1 MQNNQ
6 GQNLEL
12 TQKNILLYLPW
23 NNYDMLGGVDVVVD
37 RLWEHLEQLHPGR
50 ATIGLQDWIVY
61 GDRTDA
67 HGRRFWHFNLP
78 SPSLQGDKLYIR
90 YVITLAR
97 RLLKLLFDLRKR
109 QIAIVNMHNPT
120 LNAVPIAL
128 LKLSGLWAGRLV
140 LSFHGSDV
148 NKVLS
153 DNPLWKL
160 VAKQTDAITACSSA
174 LARKI
179 EDIGLFKQCVNVIH
193 NGINGEQFL
202 EMQAL
207 SPPSIGGAY
216 VLNVG
221 SYVSLKG
228 QDILLHAFARV
239 APQYPELKVV
249 CVGGVGDGVWLKY
262 LHELADQLH
271 LRDRVVFLQNYPH
284 NKMALLMS
292 NAVCLAHTANEEAF
306 GLVLIEAGVCCLP
319 IIATR
324 VGGVPEIINSPE
336 YGLLFEKRNSEELA
350 NAICSVLQ
358 QPDKAKARAEN
369 FFNRVS
375 IAFSTE
381 AMSEKFFRVLN
392 VI

>member
-6 GQNLEL
+6 AQSFEL
-12 TQKNILLYLPW
+12 PQKNILLYLPW

-37 RLWEHLEQLHPGR
+37 RLWERLEHLYPGT
-50 ATIGLQDWIVY
+50 AIIGLQDWKTH
-61 GDRTDA
+61 GDKIDA
-67 HGRRFWHFNLP
+67 CGRRFLHLNLP
-78 SPSLQGDKLYIR
+78 SPQMQGDRLWIR
-90 YVITLAR
+90 YAVSMAR
-97 RLLKLLFDLRKR
+97 RLPKLLFDLRKR
-109 QIAIVNMHNPT
+109 QIEIVNMHNPT

-148 NKVLS
+148 NNVLS

-174 LARKI
+174 LARRI
-179 EDIGLFKQCVNVIH
+179 EDIGLFNKRVNVVY
-193 NGINGEQFL
+193 NGIDGDRFL
-202 EMQAL
+202 DGQAFTL
-207 SPPSIGGAY
+207 PSIGGRY
-216 VLNVG
+216 LLNVG
-221 SYVSLKG
+221 NYVQLKG
-228 QDILLHAFARV
+228 QDVLLRAFARI
-239 APQYPELKVV
+239 APQYPDLKVV
-249 CVGGVGDGVWLKY
+249 FVGGVGDGVWLKY

-284 NKMALLMS
+284 NKLALLMS